1 VRPLNNAGKKQNA
14 VCNPQPATRNPQR
27 AAFTMELLTGEIKA
41 ELFGP
46 DI

>member
-1 VRPLNNAGKKQNA
+1 MQERNKTLFVI
-14 VCNPQPATRNPQR
+14 RNPQR